1 MTLPV
6 PTGDDA
12 AGVPPLGHLVA
23 ALEPASD
30 VASLARVLTGALAD
44 ALPEGMVR
52 VETERSVSDR
62 LHGRPGRA
70 VAVEVAAGETVL
82 TLRQAPGGR
91 PEPLVAR
98 AVRGVVIS
106 RTPVSLTEWLTT
118 LATELRRLAEQDASA
133 RSALQ
138 RLLLG

>member
-6 PTGDDA
+6 PGED
-12 AGVPPLGHLVA
+12 VPPLGHLVA

-30 VASLARVLTGALAD
+30 VASLARVLTGALTD
-44 ALPEGMVR
+44 ALPAGMVQ

-62 LHGRPGRA
+62 LRGRPGRPVAIA
-70 VAVEVAAGETVL
+70 VNAGDKIL
-82 TLRQAPGGR
+82 TLRQGAGGR
-91 PEPLVAR
+91 PEPQVAR

-118 LATELRRLAEQDASA
+118 LAGELRQLAERDASA
-133 RSALQ
+133 RTALQ